1 MRLNLKLQKVLAA
14 ATLATVMTGIIPT
27 TTVYALDYSEH
38 PAKEA
43 IENCTTKGILKG
55 DGAGNL
61 RPDDFLTRAELATIL
76 VNILKFP
83 DVEDA
88 KNYKDVGDKW
98 YASSIAKVSSAGIM
112 DGYLDGNFYPNEKVT
127 LEEAAEAITKAYR
140 IYSEDT
146 TSSADGESSDIDSG
160 KAAAKLLAQLGY
172 VQANPDGSPMIQ
184 GAITRAQ
191 IATIIDKMTPKVC
204 NTSGEYSGDVAGN
217 VVINTSG
224 VTLKDMVIIGD
235 LYIAEGT
242 EIDLENVDVQ
252 GKIIIMTT
260 TQVELKGET
269 KAQKL
274 VVEEKATGT
283 EIETE
288 GEEVEVAFGEIHAE
302 DCEYDEEVFEELE
315 ETTDDN
321 DEDKDDDED
330 KNDDEDKDDEDNED
344 DEDDDWDSD
353 DDDDWE
359 YTPSTVLENIEFY
372 MGGSTRPT
380 VIEVNGDIDIT
391 VNPNEVIVEG
401 VHLDATQT
409 VTGIRLD
416 ANADML
422 TVGLGAYGMVDTQHN
437 TRNTYKPNQIR
448 EEIAAN
454 QDEIFAL
461 IDTYIISIVG
471 EEHADLV
478 RKEVFELLGTDY
490 DRMSIGEGMAKIKEV
505 ENRIA
510 NAVGTGAAQQVMSLL
525 GRMTIEGE
533 NYRPTTYYINIQ

>member
-1 MRLNLKLQKVLAA
+1 
-14 ATLATVMTGIIPT
+14 
-27 TTVYALDYSEH
+27 
-38 PAKEA
+38 
-43 IENCTTKGILKG
+43 
-55 DGAGNL
+55 
-61 RPDDFLTRAELATIL
+61 
-76 VNILKFP
+76 
-83 DVEDA
+83 
-88 KNYKDVGDKW
+88 
-98 YASSIAKVSSAGIM
+98 
-112 DGYLDGNFYPNEKVT
+112 
-127 LEEAAEAITKAYR
+127 
-140 IYSEDT
+140 
-146 TSSADGESSDIDSG
+146 
-160 KAAAKLLAQLGY
+160 
-172 VQANPDGSPMIQ
+172 
-184 GAITRAQ
+184 
-191 IATIIDKMTPKVC
+191 
-204 NTSGEYSGDVAGN
+204 
-217 VVINTSG
+217 
-224 VTLKDMVIIGD
+224 
-235 LYIAEGT
+235 
-242 EIDLENVDVQ
+242 
-252 GKIIIMTT
+252 
-260 TQVELKGET
+260 
-269 KAQKL
+269 
-274 VVEEKATGT
+274 
-283 EIETE
+283 
-288 GEEVEVAFGEIHAE
+288 
-302 DCEYDEEVFEELE
+302 
-315 ETTDDN
+315 
-321 DEDKDDDED
+321 
-330 KNDDEDKDDEDNED
+330 
-344 DEDDDWDSD
+344 
-353 DDDDWE
+353 
-359 YTPSTVLENIEFY
+359 